1 MNRLYLWILIT
12 LLLWG
17 FSAQSQLTIDGQFR
31 SRAELRDGYRE
42 VASDVNYP
50 APLVSQRS
58 RVILNFA
65 DSSFDFRFSAQD
77 ARVWGQNW
85 NAMASNA
92 VHLYEA
98 WAAFKPNRNLTFKLG
113 RQELRYD
120 DQRIM
125 AARDYSITGVTYDA
139 ALLMYSNKELGVN
152 LHWGTMINN
161 LGETNFLSLYNTP
174 LSFKYMSF
182 LWYDMKVSDN
192 LRFNA
197 LNLFDLTQNPG
208 DVHTMYGRNTLGANG
223 IFNLTD
229 NLGGRIGGYYQ
240 MGSSWVSNGAFG
252 ETNRK
257 IRAYSYNVTLWYS
270 VSDNLK
276 LSATSDVYSGNDWS
290 ENSEHYTAFNRIM
303 CAGHTHMGFMDYF
316 TSADL
321 REVRWA
327 GINDFFLRADYKA
340 NSKLNFQATLHYLLL
355 DKPYLLGFDPIGYL
369 EVDKPLG
376 TEIDVIVNY
385 KVAPSFTI
393 QGAFMMMLPTETLE
407 RVKLSGGESE
417 FSYFSYI
424 SFLFTPK
431 FFKWEGK

>member
-12 LLLWG
+12 LLLLS
-17 FSAQSQLTIDGQFR
+17 FSAQSQLTLDGQFR

-42 VASDVNYP
+42 LASDVSYP

-98 WAAFKPNRNLTFKLG
+98 WAAYKPNKNLTFKLG

-139 ALLMYSNKELGVN
+139 ALLMYGNKELGIN

-223 IFNLTD
+223 IFNPT
-229 NLGGRIGGYYQ
+229 NTMGGRIGGYYQ

-252 ETNRK
+252 ESNRK
-257 IRAYSYNVTLWYS
+257 IRAYSYNATLWYS
-270 VSDNLK
+270 VTENFK
-276 LSATSDVYSGNDWS
+276 LSATADIYSGNDWS
-290 ENSEHYTAFNRIM
+290 GDSGYYTAFNRIM
-303 CAGHTHMGFMDYF
+303 CAGHAHMGFMDYF

-327 GINDFFLRADYKA
+327 GINDFFLRADYKVS
-340 NSKLNFQATLHYLLL
+340 SKLNFQATLHYLLL
-355 DKPYLLGFDPIGYL
+355 DKPYLLGFDPAGYI
-369 EVDKPLG
+369 EVDRPLG
-376 TEIDVIVNY
+376 TELDMVVNCR
-385 KVAPSFTI
+385 VAPSFTV
-393 QGAFMMMLPTETLE
+393 QGAFMLMLPTETLE

-417 FSYFSYI
+417 FSYFTYI

-431 FFKWEGK
+431 FFRWDGK